1 MLSRIRLMLQ
11 DKVELLKGKCI
22 AIFGVGGVG
31 GYTLEALIRSGIENI
46 DIYDFDIIDISN
58 INRQVIANTET
69 VGNNKVEEWV
79 KRAKLINPNINI
91 YGYNMFVDES
101 NISTID
107 FSKYNFVVDAIDTVT
122 SKMLLIKKCK
132 EQNIPIICSMGT
144 GNKLH
149 PELLEITD
157 INKTSVCPLARVIRK
172 KCKDENIK
180 KLTVIYSKEDPKKT
194 NTHKPGSTI
203 FVPSV
208 AGIMIASWIFR
219 QIVGE

>member
-91 YGYNMFVDES
+91 YGYNMFVD
-101 NISTID
+101 
-107 FSKYNFVVDAIDTVT
+107 VTV
-122 SKMLLIKKCK
+122 S
-132 EQNIPIICSMGT
+132 
-144 GNKLH
+144 
-149 PELLEITD
+149 
-157 INKTSVCPLARVIRK
+157 
-172 KCKDENIK
+172 
-180 KLTVIYSKEDPKKT
+180 
-194 NTHKPGSTI
+194 
-203 FVPSV
+203 
-208 AGIMIASWIFR
+208 IASTTKLYLLKS
-219 QIVGE
+219 IVDILLSSTNILYP